1 MSSPP
6 TFLISIVGVNSESLG
21 PHALLLKLAAA
32 AHNVSYNYR
41 KWRAMI
47 NSQVLAGAKT
57 LAEVTAGAIRMNK
70 LPECCI
76 LDGIS
81 CNQLVANKEV
91 EDYLHCCYY

>member
-6 TFLISIVGVNSESLG
+6 TFLINIGGVNSESLR

-32 AHNVSYNYR
+32 ARNVSYNYR

-57 LAEVTAGAIRMNK
+57 VAEVAA
-70 LPECCI
+70 
-76 LDGIS
+76 
-81 CNQLVANKEV
+81 KEP
-91 EDYLHCCYY
+91 YA